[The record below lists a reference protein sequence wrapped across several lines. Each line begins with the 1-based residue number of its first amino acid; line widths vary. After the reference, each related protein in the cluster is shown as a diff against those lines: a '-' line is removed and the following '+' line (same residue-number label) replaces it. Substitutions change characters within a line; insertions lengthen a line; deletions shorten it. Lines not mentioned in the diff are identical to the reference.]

1 MSDPG
6 SNHTIDIVP
15 TAGRMRVVVEDHII
29 ADSDDVLILHEGRLA
44 PVAYFPRDDIEMG
57 YFARTDRSTH
67 CPFKGDAAYYTVTVG
82 GEVLEN
88 VAWTYEDPL
97 PGATRID
104 GRVAFYA
111 DRVKIYAVGDEV
123 APHDHHR
130 DVDAVVQHTDSGG
143 GQSQKDHW
151 TPNVETPKSGAS

>member
-1 MSDPG
+1 MSNANT
-6 SNHTIDIVP
+6 NHALEIRPSST
-15 TAGRMRVVVEDHII
+15 RMRAAVAGHVI
-29 ADSDDVLILHEGRLA
+29 ADSDNVMVLREGAMA

-57 YFARTDRSTH
+57 YFARTGRSTH
-67 CPFKGDAAYYTVTVG
+67 CPFKGDAAYYTVTLE

-97 PGATRID
+97 PGATQID
-104 GRVAFYA
+104 GLVAFYT
-111 DRVKIYAVGDEV
+111 DRVEVYAVGEAT
-123 APHDHHR
+123 APHDHHT

-151 TPNVETPKSGAS
+151 PANVKEPKG

>member
-1 MSDPG
+1 MSTPG
-6 SNHTIDIVP
+6 SNHALEIRPAAT
-15 TAGRMRVVVEDHII
+15 RMRAAVQGHII
-29 ADSDDVLILHEGRLA
+29 ADSDNVLMLKEGAMA

-67 CPFKGDAAYYTVTVG
+67 CPFKGDAAYYTVTLE

-97 PGATRID
+97 PGAVQID

-111 DRVKIYAVGDEV
+111 DRVEVYGVGDDV
-123 APHDHHR
+123 APHDHHT

-143 GQSQKDHW
+143 GQSQKAHW
-151 TPNVETPKSGAS
+151 PTNVEEPKG

>member
-1 MSDPG
+1 MSDTNA
-6 SNHTIDIVP
+6 NHALQIQP
-15 TAGRMRVVVEDHII
+15 AASRMRAAFQGHII
-29 ADSDDVLILHEGRLA
+29 ADSDDVMILREGAMA
-44 PVAYFPRDDIEMG
+44 PVAYFPKDDLEMG
-57 YFARTDRSTH
+57 YFARTERSTH

-97 PGATRID
+97 PGAVQVA

-111 DRVKIYAVGDEV
+111 DRVEIYAVGDKT
-123 APHDHHR
+123 APHDHHT

-143 GQSQKDHW
+143 GQSQKAHW
-151 TPNVETPKSGAS
+151 PANVEEPRD

>member
-6 SNHTIDIVP
+6 SNHAIDIVP
-15 TAGRMRVVVEDHII
+15 AEGRMRAAFQGHII
-29 ADSDDVLILHEGRLA
+29 ADSDDVLILREGKLA
-44 PVAYFPRDDIEMG
+44 PVAYFPRADIEMG

-67 CPFKGDAAYYTVTVG
+67 CPFKGDAAYYTVTLE
-82 GEVLEN
+82 GEILEN

-111 DRVKIYAVGDEV
+111 DRVEVYAVGDAV

-130 DVDAVVQHTDSGG
+130 NVDSVVQHTDSGA

-151 TPNVETPKSGAS
+151 APNVETPKS